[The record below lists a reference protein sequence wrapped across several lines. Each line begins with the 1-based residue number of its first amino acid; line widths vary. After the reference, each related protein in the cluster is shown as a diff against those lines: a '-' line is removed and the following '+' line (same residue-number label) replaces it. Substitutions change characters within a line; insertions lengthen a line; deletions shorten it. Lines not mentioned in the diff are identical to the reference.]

1 MFNKDSC
8 ASSKTKSKGP
18 KCHDHHTHIL
28 EPDNKNNILTEEI
41 DIKTSLQQHFSS
53 IGKNERI
60 DLSFKSKV
68 SECVYN
74 IKTNKITRESISEIL
89 LALQFSRAMDYD
101 EIPMRAIR

>member
-1 MFNKDSC
+1 MLVQNAIKMKEQNSKMKLLNKDSC

-28 EPDNKNNILTEEI
+28 EPDNTNILTEEI

-60 DLSFKSKV
+60 DPSLKVKSVIV
-68 SECVYN
+68 S
-74 IKTNKITRESISEIL
+74 ITSK
-89 LALQFSRAMDYD
+89 
-101 EIPMRAIR
+101 